1 MPDNSGAVRETVQS
15 RVRAEAQERLGLLL
29 WLSTAG
35 ELIPP
40 WWSTRRDKELRAFY
54 KRVDYLAG
62 AVYALS
68 SHMTTIPWQ
77 IVPYDLSVLSHQSQA
92 DRFEDVLMD
101 GAEFGRGWT
110 TFFSKWVTDLLTQD
124 NGAFAEI
131 IGEGDPV
138 GPIVGQ
144 PISIANLDAGRCTR
158 TSSAEFPVIYQDTD
172 GARYKLHYTRVAFA
186 SLDPSPIAEMNDV
199 GLCAVSKCLN
209 VAQNLY
215 DMTIYKQEK
224 LGSRP
229 ARGLM
234 VTKGGLDP
242 EHVREAI
249 ALANETQNNQGLSR
263 YSKTIVVGD
272 AGLKEAG
279 IDLIDLASMPDGFNE
294 QDTVSLGMAAIALAF
309 GVDARELWPMTGTG
323 ATRADALIQH
333 LKARQKG
340 IGQLIELTE
349 RVLSQKF
356 LPPHLSLVFDYTDDA
371 QDRQVAEIRKVRSE
385 RHSIAIADEVM
396 DIRTVRE
403 QMLNDGDLTQ
413 EQFNDLERDDG
424 RMEDGSPIVSL
435 FYDPQ
440 YADMLAMG
448 IPNPVDVESND
459 EENVMTLV
467 CQKRAELIQA
477 LGVVAN
483 YRKREQVMNALAAVE
498 ALAQMYQGEPEP
510 PEPTEPQEDMPEE
523 DDGEEAEGEVA
534 EPEAQEDEEEGAADE
549 DLTDMEDG
557 EVKEL
562 RPKKRGIRSYI
573 ARKAIEIPPVIVQV
587 PEQRLPDIRVD
598 VPAPVVNVTVEPPPP
613 TVVNVAAPPA
623 PNVTVQAPPAP
634 VVNVKHVPP
643 PIENKVEVHV
653 FDDVEENISVVRNA
667 QNLITAIRKTWRRKK

>member
-15 RVRAEAQERLGLLL
+15 RVRADAENRLGLLL

-40 WWSTRRDKELRAFY
+40 WWSTRRDQELRRFY

-62 AVYALS
+62 AVYALV

-77 IVPYDLSVLSHQSQA
+77 IVPYDLSIMSHQVQA
-92 DRFEDVLMD
+92 DRFENILLD

-110 TFFSKWVTDLLTQD
+110 TFFSKWITDLLTQD
-124 NGAFAEI
+124 NGAFAEV

-138 GPIVGQ
+138 GPIVGA
-144 PISIANLDAGRCTR
+144 PISVASLDSARCTR
-158 TSSAEFPVIYQDTD
+158 TSNAEFPVIYQDTD
-172 GARYKLHYTRVAFA
+172 GTRYKMHYTRCAFA

-249 ALANETQNNQGLSR
+249 QLANETQDNQGLSR

-272 AGLKEAG
+272 AGLKEA
-279 IDLIDLASMPDGFNE
+279 DLSLIDLASMPDGFNE

-340 IGQLIELTE
+340 IGQLIELSE
-349 RVLSQKF
+349 RVIGAKF
-356 LPPHLSLVFDYTDDA
+356 LPPHLRLVFDYSDDA
-371 QDRQVAEIRKVRSE
+371 QDRQVAEIRKVR
-385 RHSIAIADEVM
+385 ADAH
-396 DIRTVRE
+396 DIGLANESVSQRVVRE
-403 QMLNDGDLTQ
+403 QMLQVGDLTQ
-413 EQFNDLERDDG
+413 EQFNDLERNDG
-424 RMEDGSPIVSL
+424 RLEDGSPILSL
-435 FYDPQ
+435 FFDDQ
-440 YADMLAMG
+440 YVEMLAMG
-448 IPNPVDVESND
+448 IPNPVDVEGND
-459 EENVMTLV
+459 ASTMEVLIS
-467 CQKRAELIQA
+467 QKRAELTQA
-477 LGVVAN
+477 LGMLSN
-483 YRKREQVMNALAAVE
+483 YRQRDAVLNGLAAVD
-498 ALAQMYQGEPEP
+498 ALERLYEGDDEPKP
-510 PEPTEPQEDMPEE
+510 PVTDIGMEDES
-523 DDGEEAEGEVA
+523 
-534 EPEAQEDEEEGAADE
+534 EPEADEVTEPEAEEGEEEAAAQD
-549 DLTDMEDG
+549 DLTDTEEG

-562 RPKKRGIRSYI
+562 NRKPGLRSYL

-598 VPAPVVNVTVEPPPP
+598 VPAPIVNVTVEPPPP
-613 TVVNVAAPPA
+613 TIVNIAAPPA
-623 PNVTVQAPPAP
+623 PNVTVQAAPAP

-653 FDDVEENISVVRNA
+653 FDDVEETVNVTRNA
-667 QNLITAIRKTWRRKK
+667 QGLISAIRKTWRRKK